1 MRKRVAWFAAGALMA
16 CGHAVRLPSR
26 PARPRGGDHDRC
38 GSRSGLALCRACDR
52 SGRGVGQPDS
62 AGRVTRRRDGNGS
75 AFPGRTDSR
84 GAAEA
89 SAAGS
94 GWGAVGVGSFRPRG
108 RHGGLSLFG
117 GKPPTCGTVPSG
129 GRRRTRVCDDGS
141 ANRGQHGNVSLPRP
155 RMDGQGGGGED
166 H

>member
-1 MRKRVAWFAAGALMA
+1 MRKRVAWFAAGTLMLA
-16 CGHAVRLPSR
+16 VTLCGCRAAPQDRAGEITTDAEADRDLPS
-26 PARPRGGDHDRC
+26 A
-38 GSRSGLALCRACDR
+38 R

-117 GKPPTCGTVPSG
+117 GKPPTGGTVPSG

-155 RMDGQGGGGED
+155 CVDG
-166 H
+166 